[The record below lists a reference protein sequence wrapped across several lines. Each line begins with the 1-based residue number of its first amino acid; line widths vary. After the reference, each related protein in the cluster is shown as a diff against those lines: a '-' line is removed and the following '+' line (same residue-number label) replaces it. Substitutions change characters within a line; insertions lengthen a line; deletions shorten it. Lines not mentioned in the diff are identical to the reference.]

1 MSSPKNRRRRL
12 VICVVRAILGNKCN
26 TLRPA
31 ARARAMRCMYISV
44 FPLDVTPWSR
54 QMSLVENDAAM
65 ALYADCCA
73 FERDC
78 GGMHAERVL
87 FSRVMSTFMT

>member
-1 MSSPKNRRRRL
+1 
-12 VICVVRAILGNKCN
+12 
-26 TLRPA
+26 
-31 ARARAMRCMYISV
+31 
-44 FPLDVTPWSR
+44 
-54 QMSLVENDAAM
+54 MSLVENDAAM